1 MCASEA
7 LQHDWIVGIGV
18 HTDDLFRERGAHHGV
33 PVMQAVVSIVVVEAV
48 LSIVVV
54 EPCK

>member
-33 PVMQAVVSIVVVEAV
+33 PVMQAVVSILVVV
-48 LSIVVV
+48 VVV
-54 EPCK
+54 EPL